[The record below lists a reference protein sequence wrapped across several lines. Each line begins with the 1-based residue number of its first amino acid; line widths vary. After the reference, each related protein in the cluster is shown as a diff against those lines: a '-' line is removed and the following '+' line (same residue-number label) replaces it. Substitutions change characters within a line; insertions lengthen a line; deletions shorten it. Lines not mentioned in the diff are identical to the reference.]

1 MQVIDKIDK
10 HIIEKL
16 IVDGRISFANIAK
29 EINLTDVA
37 IKKRLERLKQR
48 GIIKSIFAEVDYYVI
63 GFSEQVEMLIQVDPS
78 KQNEIIKKLK
88 DIEDI
93 IKLKGVTGEYN
104 LVAEIIA
111 TDKNN
116 LKKVLDNIYLID
128 GITKVNILTHLKDY
142 KYSKNLPS
150 KIIQTTF

>member
-48 GIIKSIFAEVDYYVI
+48 GIIKSIFAEVDYYII
-63 GFSEQVEMLIQVDPS
+63 GFSEQVEVLIQVDPP

-88 DIEDI
+88 DTEDV

-104 LVAEIIA
+104 LVADIIA

-116 LKKVLDNIYLID
+116 LKKILDNIYSID
-128 GITKVNILTHLKDY
+128 GITRVNILTHLKDY
-142 KYSKNLPS
+142 KSSKNLPS

>member
-48 GIIKSIFAEVDYYVI
+48 GIIKSIFAEVDYTII
-63 GFSEQVEMLIQVDPS
+63 GFSEHIEMLILVDPP
-78 KQNEIIKKLK
+78 KQNEVIKKLK
-88 DIEDI
+88 EVEDI

-104 LVAEIIA
+104 LIAEVIA
-111 TDKNN
+111 TDKGS
-116 LKKVLDNIYLID
+116 LKKILDIIYSVD
-128 GITKVNILTHLKDY
+128 GITKVNILTYIKDY

>member
-48 GIIKSIFAEVDYYVI
+48 GIIKSIYAEVDYFVI
-63 GFSEQVEMLIQVDPS
+63 GFSEQVEMLILVDPP

-88 DIEDI
+88 ENEDV

-111 TDKNN
+111 TDKSN
-116 LKKVLDNIYLID
+116 LKKILDNIYSID
-128 GITKVNILTHLKDY
+128 GITRVNILTHIKDY
-142 KYSKNLPS
+142 KSSKNLPS